1 MRERLILRLFDELK
15 KGNKISRE
23 KFCSENAISERT
35 FYRYMSAIRD
45 YLITEQRGC
54 VIVYDKEDE
63 SYFMEE
69 V

>member
-1 MRERLILRLFDELK
+1 
-15 KGNKISRE
+15 
-23 KFCSENAISERT
+23 
-35 FYRYMSAIRD
+35 MSAIRD

-69 V
+69 L